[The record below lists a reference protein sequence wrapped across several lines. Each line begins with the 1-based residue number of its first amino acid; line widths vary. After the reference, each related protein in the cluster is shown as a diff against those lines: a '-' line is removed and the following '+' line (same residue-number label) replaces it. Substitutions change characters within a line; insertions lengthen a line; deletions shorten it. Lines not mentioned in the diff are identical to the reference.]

1 LNAVRK
7 ALLVAQRFKCAV
19 CGRFL
24 GGGKI
29 AFLDH
34 AHGSGE
40 LRGMLCFHCNRFRV
54 AKNTRDTAE
63 EVVRYLA
70 DPPAAKE
77 LPAILRAVKGSAPL
91 LMKTNGGTPELANAE
106 SGKSNPRARAY

>member
-1 LNAVRK
+1 MYWDKTLKLYDLKPTELNAVRK

-77 LPAILRAVKGSAPL
+77 LPAILRRVKEGDSA
-91 LMKTNGGTPELANAE
+91 T
-106 SGKSNPRARAY
+106 